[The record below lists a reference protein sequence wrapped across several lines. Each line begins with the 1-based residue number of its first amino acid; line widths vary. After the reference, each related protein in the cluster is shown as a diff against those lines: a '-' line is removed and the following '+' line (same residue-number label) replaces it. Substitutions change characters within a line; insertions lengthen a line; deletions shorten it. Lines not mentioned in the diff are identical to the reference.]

1 MRGKLVSLVYQI
13 DLIWCT
19 MDYCSLMRKKDI
31 MPFVITWMALV
42 GIMLSEIRQR
52 KKYCV
57 IYVGFEKAKLTETE
71 ARMVV
76 TSG

>member
-1 MRGKLVSLVYQI
+1 
-13 DLIWCT
+13 
-19 MDYCSLMRKKDI
+19 